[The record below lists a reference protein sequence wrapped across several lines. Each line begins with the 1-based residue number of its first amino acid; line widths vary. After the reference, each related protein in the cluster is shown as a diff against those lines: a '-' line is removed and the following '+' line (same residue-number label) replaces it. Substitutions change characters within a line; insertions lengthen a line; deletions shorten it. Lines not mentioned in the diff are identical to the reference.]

1 MSASYLYFRPA
12 LLTGL
17 LISALLPAAGCAS
30 HADRLREVRTSFYEG
45 SVETASIRLDK
56 LIQTYPRESEVLKL
70 DRGVAELAA
79 GRPKEAEKLFR
90 EARDAMDFNSQD
102 SVAEKAGSMLTDD
115 THTAYAGEDY
125 EKVLVRA
132 MLAISNLMSG
142 GEDAMAYALQVS
154 DMQERIIANGAE
166 GAQQNPKLAYKR
178 VALGEYIHGA
188 INEASRIDYNEAARS
203 YMTVCN
209 WEPDFPFG
217 RADVERVLHGH
228 HNQQGNGVLYVL
240 ALVGRGPYKVETV
253 EPAAT
258 ISMFAASAIVNA
270 TANRS
275 IPPSVAPIKVP
286 KVVVHPNP
294 MSSVMV
300 VADGRPMGPTATI
313 TDVGRLAAEQ
323 YAAIYPRVV
332 VRAVVRRAAKEGIM
346 YGAKEA
352 MKTQKNSWT
361 DLALNVGGIVWEA
374 TEVADCRCWG
384 LLPDRI
390 QVLRIEMPAGEHQIH
405 LQPDGGLGG
414 VLGADAAVHIE
425 AGRNTYLLG
434 VFADGHPIG
443 KLVSSN
449 GPANGA
455 PPPAPGVNLAGG

>member
-1 MSASYLYFRPA
+1 MRCYISLIVSV
-12 LLTGL
+12 LLL
-17 LISALLPAAGCAS
+17 LAAGCAS
-30 HADRLREVRTSFYEG
+30 HADRLREVRAAFYEG

-56 LIQTYPRESEVLKL
+56 LIQSYPREAEVLKL
-70 DRGVAELAA
+70 DRAIVELAA
-79 GRPKEAEKLFR
+79 GRPKEAEKLLHD
-90 EARDAMDFNSQD
+90 ARDAMDYNSQA
-102 SVAEKAGSMLTDD
+102 SLAEKAGSMLTDD

-154 DMQERIIANGAE
+154 DMQERIIATGAE
-166 GAQQNPKLAYKR
+166 DAAQNPKLAYKR

-203 YMTVCN
+203 YMTVCQ

-217 RADVERVLHGH
+217 RYDVERAMHGH
-228 HNQQGNGVLYVL
+228 HSQQGNGVLYVF

-253 EPAAT
+253 EKAAT

-294 MSSVMV
+294 MSSVYV
-300 VADGRPMGPTATI
+300 SADGRSLGPTATI

-332 VRAVVRRAAKEGIM
+332 VRAVVRRATKEGLL

-352 MKTQKNSWT
+352 LKTQKNSWT
-361 DLALNVGGIVWEA
+361 DLAMNVGGVVWEA

-390 QVLRIEMPAGEHQIH
+390 QVLRIEIPAGDHQIH
-405 LQPDGGLGG
+405 LQPEGGLGG
-414 VLGADAAVHIE
+414 LVGADATVRIE
-425 AGRNTYLLG
+425 PGRNTYLLG

-443 KLVSSN
+443 KLLSSN
-449 GPANGA
+449 GPA
-455 PPPAPGVNLAGG
+455 PAALPAVRLAGK